1 MRRWILAPLLVVL
14 SIVLAFG
21 VPLFLVAIAVS
32 NAIDAS
38 PQPLIGMSYVFG
50 AFLILL
56 TGMLLLRLRRYRR
69 RSKKGLV
76 YSDSYLDAAELRSE
90 VTLSFGTVVN
100 LIYVIFKLLMA
111 ARYKTLLFAAEA
123 VYYLVLSVIRVL
135 LVFNTAAGRRRDN
148 AYYAAWKS
156 YRRCGWQLL
165 LLELAMSFIIL
176 QSLAYS
182 TDRVSLSAVV
192 IGSALWAFYRLTM
205 AVVQLVK
212 FRGSERPFLSAS
224 KLINLSAALMSI
236 YILQNTLLVHFAA
249 SELFRQRMNL
259 GFGMAIS
266 AAVIAIAISMIVIG
280 SGKLKSAK
288 ASV

>member
-1 MRRWILAPLLVVL
+1 
-14 SIVLAFG
+14 
-21 VPLFLVAIAVS
+21 
-32 NAIDAS
+32 
-38 PQPLIGMSYVFG
+38 
-50 AFLILL
+50 
-56 TGMLLLRLRRYRR
+56 
-69 RSKKGLV
+69 
-76 YSDSYLDAAELRSE
+76 
-90 VTLSFGTVVN
+90 
-100 LIYVIFKLLMA
+100 
-111 ARYKTLLFAAEA
+111 
-123 VYYLVLSVIRVL
+123 
-135 LVFNTAAGRRRDN
+135 
-148 AYYAAWKS
+148 
-156 YRRCGWQLL
+156 
-165 LLELAMSFIIL
+165 MSFIIL

-266 AAVIAIAISMIVIG
+266 AAVISIAISMIVIG